1 MNETYNDHAADM
13 VLAGQIARIIK
24 RDRGEVLKAMR
35 REPFMR
41 RLALAN
47 RRRRQSDEELSDE
60 EKQRIADEDASRN
73 DDGWRLELR
82 QRGRKGF
89 QMPDRQQVLRGLM
102 KSAGGDVVSLAKRI
116 VADGGSDV
124 SEAELTELITAH
136 AKALY
141 PGLSEAQAFLK
152 VFEAEKSLRRAIEVA
167 KGYPFTRDGTVGGED
182 AGEDSEDD
190 DDSDDVELKLKR
202 LAEKRFEHAA
212 GTKSYAKCF
221 AEVYGE
227 NAQLAKRERKSA
239 HARLRGAA

>member
-1 MNETYNDHAADM
+1 MRHDDM
-13 VLAGQIARIIK
+13 AHMEVQLAEKLRKEFPSGVHVEAF
-24 RDRGEVLKAMR
+24 E
-35 REPFMR
+35 
-41 RLALAN
+41 N
-47 RRRRQSDEELSDE
+47 RRREEAHKMILKLLDSDHDGKLSDE